1 MTLSAPW
8 SIKRVFGEGAM
19 RIMASIC
26 LGVLLASCNMVTS
39 QTPLFSS
46 ADTQGQAQ
54 FRSGIW
60 MDEDKTC
67 VVDTSKPIGEWPD
80 CADAWV
86 VHPGQI
92 LAGRD
97 AKAPPSTWESYKT
110 LLTTGNPA
118 VLQVEVGPESDGP
131 KGYVYV
137 GVRTLKTDAQG
148 RIIEYKAWP
157 ALCGPPPKPD
167 PTGEKSAVIS
177 DQLIA
182 GLVADKDKQDC
193 IASAQG
199 PVRVAVVQ
207 SEALGGDEDNR
218 GRNTAHWVRDG
229 DK

>member
-1 MTLSAPW
+1 
-8 SIKRVFGEGAM
+8 
-19 RIMASIC
+19 
-26 LGVLLASCNMVTS
+26 
-39 QTPLFSS
+39 
-46 ADTQGQAQ
+46 
-54 FRSGIW
+54 
-60 MDEDKTC
+60 
-67 VVDTSKPIGEWPD
+67 
-80 CADAWV
+80 V

-167 PTGEKSAVIS
+167 PTGEKSAVVT
-177 DQLIA
+177 DQPIA
-182 GLVADKDKQDC
+182 GLVVDKDKQDC

-199 PVRVAVVQ
+199 PVRAAVAQ
-207 SEALGGDEDNR
+207 SEAWNGDDNGGRD
-218 GRNTAHWVRDG
+218 TARWIRDG